1 MGQKIPSLGVFGV
14 EFKKTILIF
23 EVSAIKFVKFCEK
36 IKLTKFGTKNA
47 ISGYFLGKIFK
58 NYGHIWNQHPESC
71 LSANCRK
78 KAKMPKFGFQNHLFG
93 YF

>member
-1 MGQKIPSLGVFGV
+1 MPHLGIFAT
-14 EFKKTILIF
+14 EFKKTIAIF

-47 ISGYFLGKIFK
+47 ISGYFLGKILK
-58 NYGHIWNQHPESC
+58 SYGHIGNQYPESS

-78 KAKMPKFGFQNHLFG
+78 KTKTPKFGFQNHLFG